1 MGGFG
6 RDPIPGMGAAPAGV
20 ASRHRVAD
28 PMRLRVCNGPGVGR
42 EFPIDGL
49 RMRIGR
55 NDPPA
60 VAVDID
66 LSDCELGSPALI
78 SRLHAE
84 LIWADGRP
92 QLIDLGSRNGTWVD
106 EQPLTPSGES
116 ALSAP
121 VLLRTGSRVRL
132 ANLEMEVVGTD
143 TGELK
148 I

>member
-6 RDPIPGMGAAPAGV
+6 RDPIPGMGAGPAAV
-20 ASRHRVAD
+20 ATRQRVSE
-28 PMRLRVCNGPGVGR
+28 PMRLRVCNGPGAGR
-42 EFPIDGL
+42 EFPMGGL

-60 VAVDID
+60 VSVDID

-121 VLLRTGSRVRL
+121 VPLKTGSKIRF
-132 ANLEMEVVGTD
+132 ANLELEVVGTD
-143 TGELK
+143 AGELK